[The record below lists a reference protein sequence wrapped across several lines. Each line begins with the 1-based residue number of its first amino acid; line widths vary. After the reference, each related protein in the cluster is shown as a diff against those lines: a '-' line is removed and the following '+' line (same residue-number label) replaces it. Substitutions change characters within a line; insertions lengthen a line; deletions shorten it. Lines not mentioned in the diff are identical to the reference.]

1 MSISEMQ
8 KKIMKISG
16 LSKQGLWFPH
26 SSEKMTGIDVA
37 QEVKD
42 IQSFIG
48 IRKAIEKGVVGEEY
62 FSKLADKVIDSDK
75 LNRARGAL
83 IGAAIGDALGTTIE
97 FTQPGSFTPITDI
110 TGGGPFNLKAGE
122 WTDDCSMMLCLAHSL
137 VRRKSFD
144 LKDQIELYIKWWKEG
159 AFSVTAECFDIGV
172 TVQSAL
178 ENYLSTGNP
187 ESGPTDK
194 YSAGNGSLMR
204 LAPVPIRYISD
215 FAEAVEY
222 SGKSSLTTHGAI
234 EAIDACRYFGGLLWG
249 ALNGASK
256 DELLNGI
263 YDPTGTYW
271 TKNPLCTSIKKLL
284 EEKSYKTKN
293 SNEVRGSGYVLHTLE
308 AVLWAF
314 SNSSSFEEG
323 LLKVVNLGEDAD
335 TTGCIYGQ
343 LAGAFYG
350 ERKVPIRWV
359 DKVKFNHMFYLKA
372 QELLDCSET

>member
-1 MSISEMQ
+1 MSISEIQ
-8 KKIMKISG
+8 KKIMKISD

-26 SSEKMTGIDVA
+26 SSEKMTGIDVL

-62 FSKLADKVIDSDK
+62 FSKLTDKVIGSDR

-83 IGAAIGDALGTTIE
+83 IGAAIGDALGTTVE
-97 FTQPGSFTPITDI
+97 FSQPGSFPPVTDI

-137 VRRKSFD
+137 VRTQSFN

-159 AFSVTAECFDIGV
+159 AFSVTAECFDIGM

-178 ENYLSTGNP
+178 ENYLYTGNP

-204 LAPVPIRYISD
+204 LAPVPIRYISN
-215 FAEAVEY
+215 FVEAVQY
-222 SGKSSLTTHGAI
+222 SGKSSVTTHGSI

-256 DELLNGI
+256 DELLNSI

-271 TKNPLCTSIKKLL
+271 AGNPLCSSIVDLV
-284 EEKSYKTKN
+284 ENGAYKTRN
-293 SNEVRGSGYVLHTLE
+293 SNEIRGSGYVLHSLE
-308 AVLWAF
+308 AVLWSF
-314 SNSSSFEEG
+314 YNSSSFEEG

-350 ERKVPIRWV
+350 EKQVPIRWV

-372 QELLDCSET
+372 QELLDLSET

>member
-1 MSISEMQ
+1 MTIDNFDI
-8 KKIMKISG
+8 KRGKIASLEKD
-16 LSKQGLWFPH
+16 GLWFPPAT
-26 SSEKMTGIDVA
+26 SRMTGTTTPTKTEWI
-37 QEVKD
+37 
-42 IQSFIG
+42 SSYLG
-48 IRKAIEKGVVGEEY
+48 IRRGITKGVVDDSY
-62 FSKLADKVIDSDK
+62 YSTLSPVVIGSD
-75 LNRARGAL
+75 LLDRARGTL
-83 IGAAIGDALGTTIE
+83 IGAAIGDALGTTVE
-97 FTQPGSFTPITDI
+97 FSQPGTFKPVTDI
-110 TGGGPFNLKAGE
+110 VGGGPFNLKAGE
-122 WTDDCSMMLCLAHSL
+122 WTDDTSMLLCLAQSL
-137 VRRKSFD
+137 VSTKKFD
-144 LKDQIELYIKWWKEG
+144 VRWWKDG
-159 AFSVTAECFDIGV
+159 AFSVNTECFDIGN
-172 TVQSAL
+172 TVQTAL
-178 ENYLSTGNP
+178 QDYLITGNP

-215 FAEAVEY
+215 FVEAVEY
-222 SGKSSLTTHGAI
+222 SGKSSVTTHGSI

-271 TKNPLCTSIKKLL
+271 AKNPLCSSIKKLL
-284 EEKSYKTKN
+284 EESQYKTKN

>member
-1 MSISEMQ
+1 MTTNTFEQ
-8 KKIMKISG
+8 KRERINS
-16 LSKQGLWFPH
+16 LSKQDLWFP
-26 SSEKMTGIDVA
+26 SATSRMSGAKTQTVTDWI
-37 QEVKD
+37 
-42 IQSFIG
+42 SPYLG
-48 IRKAIEKGVVGEEY
+48 IRRGIEKGIIDESY
-62 FSKLADKVIDSDK
+62 FSTLSQDVIGSDQ

-97 FTQPGSFTPITDI
+97 FTQPGSFTPVTDI

-137 VRRKSFD
+137 VRTQSFD

-159 AFSVTAECFDIGV
+159 AFSVTAECFDIGM

-256 DELLNGI
+256 EELLNGI

-271 TKNPLCTSIKKLL
+271 ASNPLCTSI
-284 EEKSYKTKN
+284 EELITQGAYKTK
-293 SNEVRGSGYVLHTLE
+293 SADEVRGSGYALHSLE

-314 SNSSSFEEG
+314 FSTSSFEEG
-323 LLKVVNLGEDAD
+323 LLKAVNLGEDAD

-350 ERKVPIRWV
+350 EKQIPIRWV
-359 DKVKFNHMFYLKA
+359 DKVKFNYMFYLKA
-372 QELLDCSET
+372 QELLTLTGK